1 MSSSGPTLAQTE
13 VVEIVITIIAT
24 VVTSF
29 RLYVRV
35 RQRRLWIDDAW
46 ATLGMIFDFTLLVA
60 LCLYLQDF
68 EKYPQGVRVALYYI
82 SAQSFYIAVWS
93 SRLSILFTIVR
104 LTVPG
109 TFFRRVLITTAIIFG
124 IVWALLFSQLWWIC
138 ENIPGWKT
146 QPRPQCNLGRTVA
159 ITQIIT
165 DVLGDSVL
173 IFTPFCL
180 IYRVRL
186 SRGQKV
192 RVLSVFSASAITTV
206 VSLIHAYYI
215 FSGGGI
221 RVIMT
226 AIVEASISL
235 IVANLSVVVAFI
247 FHLNA
252 EDDAPSSPTPIITF
266 GSLPRKRARDP
277 LAMTFTDA
285 GTTAVVLEDLSE
297 SRSRSLKTSDTDEI
311 TLSNRE
317 RKQTRDLC

>member
-1 MSSSGPTLAQTE
+1 MLFPQPTFSE
-13 VVEIVITIIAT
+13 NIIITIIAT

-46 ATLGMIFDFTLLVA
+46 ATLGMIFDFILLVA

-68 EKYPQGVRVALYYI
+68 EKYPQGTRIALYYTV
-82 SAQSFYIAVWS
+82 AQCFYIVVWS

-124 IVWALLFSQLWWIC
+124 VVWALLFSQLWWIC
-138 ENIPGWKT
+138 ENVPGWKT
-146 QPRPQCNLGRTVA
+146 QPRPQCNLGRNVA

-173 IFTPFCL
+173 IFAPFYL
-180 IYRVRL
+180 IYGVRL

-206 VSLIHAYYI
+206 
-215 FSGGGI
+215 
-221 RVIMT
+221 
-226 AIVEASISL
+226 ASTSL

-266 GSLPRKRARDP
+266 GSLPRKRVRDP

-297 SRSRSLKTSDTDEI
+297 SRPRSPKSSDTDEI
-311 TLSNRE
+311 TLNNRE
-317 RKQTRDLC
+317 GKQTRELC